1 MSVYGILDEIT
12 ASARYL
18 AEQDDIGALKVLARQ
33 AERLA
38 MGRRQYGKLDPIGDR
53 RVWLH
58 ELRDELTDALTY
70 IECEEIRFEER
81 PGACIAVVVSPP
93 GARVKET
100 VYVRSGH
107 GQGSA
112 EVTGRL
118 VDDALADH

>member
-81 PGACIAVVVSPP
+81 PG
-93 GARVKET
+93 
-100 VYVRSGH
+100 VRSGH